1 MPRVVVV
8 TATYRRPAEFA
19 RLLTS
24 LATEAPALASAL
36 VVDNAASPET
46 KDIVGRISWPARVLT
61 PGGNLGCGGGVAL
74 GLREALRD
82 PAVTHCWIFDDDA
95 AATPDALAVLLA
107 ALETA
112 RADAAVP
119 LVTDAAGRI
128 GWFPGPLVQP
138 AWDVIRRP
146 GVTPAEF
153 RRTCGDAPLRWNW
166 APWPSLLVTR
176 RAVET
181 AGLPRD
187 DYWFQGEDLE
197 WTLRISARLAGVLA
211 PAAECR
217 HLPPAADDPARA
229 FLKQALMLQNNFYTG
244 TRLPHGRRMLR
255 HAPGNVGR
263 FLAANHFSV
272 RALAAAWLGG
282 WRGGIRGRP
291 AGAVGGDGFR
301 QEWARHPTR
310 PCITL

>member
-1 MPRVVVV
+1 MSCVVAI
-8 TATYRRPAEFA
+8 TATYRRPVELA
-19 RLLTS
+19 RLLAS
-24 LATEAPALASAL
+24 LAAEGPALAGAF
-36 VVDNAASPET
+36 VVDNAASAET
-46 KDIVGRISWPARVLT
+46 ADIVSRAPWSVCVLA
-61 PGGNLGCGGGVAL
+61 PEENLGCGGGLAL

-95 AATPDALAVLLA
+95 AATPGALAALLA
-107 ALETA
+107 ALESA

-119 LVTDAAGRI
+119 LITDAAGRI
-128 GWFPGPLVQP
+128 GWFPGPLVRP
-138 AWDVIRRP
+138 TWDVIRRP

-153 RRTCGDAPLRWNW
+153 RQTCGEAPLRWSW
-166 APWPSLLVTR
+166 APWASLLVTR
-176 RAVET
+176 HAVET

-197 WTLRISARLAGVLA
+197 WTLRISACLTGVLV

-244 TRLPHGRRMLR
+244 TRLRHGRRLLR

-263 FLAANHFSV
+263 FLAANHFSL
-272 RALAAAWLGG
+272 RALAAVWLGA

-291 AGAVGGDGFR
+291 AGAAGGDGFR
-301 QEWARHPTR
+301 QAWERHAQG
-310 PCITL
+310 

>member
-1 MPRVVVV
+1 ML
-8 TATYRRPAEFA
+8 A
-19 RLLTS
+19 S
-24 LATEAPALASAL
+24 LATETPALAGAL
-36 VVDNAASPET
+36 VVDNAASRET
-46 KDIVGRISWPARVLT
+46 AEIVGRAPVPARTIT
-61 PGGNLGCGGGVAL
+61 PGKNLGCGGGVAC

-95 AATPDALAVLLA
+95 AAQPGALAALLT

-112 RADAAVP
+112 QADAAVP
-119 LVTDAAGRI
+119 LVTDAAGCI
-128 GWFPGPLVQP
+128 GWFPGPLVRP

-146 GVTPAEF
+146 GATPAEF
-153 RRTCGDAPLRWNW
+153 RRVCGETPLRWNW

-181 AGLPRD
+181 VGLPRD

-217 HLPPAADDPARA
+217 HLPPAADDSARA

-244 TRLPHGRRMLR
+244 TRLPHGRRILR

-263 FLAANHFSV
+263 FLVANHFSV
-272 RALAAAWLGG
+272 QALAAAWLGG

-291 AGAVGGDGFR
+291 AGVEGGDGFR
-301 QEWARHPTR
+301 QAWERRAPA
-310 PCITL
+310 

>member
-1 MPRVVVV
+1 VPRVVAI
-8 TATYRRPAEFA
+8 TATNRRSAELA
-19 RLLTS
+19 RLLAS
-24 LATEAPALASAL
+24 LATEGPALAGAF
-36 VVDNAASPET
+36 VVDNAASSET
-46 KDIVGRISWPARVLT
+46 ADIVRRAPWPVCVLA
-61 PGGNLGCGGGVAL
+61 PGENVGCGGGVAL

-95 AATPDALAVLLA
+95 AATPGALTALLA

-119 LVTDAAGRI
+119 LVTDAAGHI
-128 GWFPGPLVQP
+128 GWFPGPLTRP

-146 GVTPAEF
+146 GLTPAEF
-153 RRTCGDAPLRWNW
+153 RRTCGEAPLHWTW

-197 WTLRISARLAGVLA
+197 WTLRISACLAGVLV

-217 HLPPAADDPARA
+217 HLPPTADDPART

-244 TRLPHGRRMLR
+244 TRLPHGRRLLR
-255 HAPGNVGR
+255 HAPGNIGR
-263 FLAANHFSV
+263 FLAANDFSV
-272 RALAAAWLGG
+272 RALAAVWQSG
-282 WRGGIRGRP
+282 WRGAIRGLP

-301 QEWARHPTR
+301 RAWERRAPG
-310 PCITL
+310 